1 MTQKELSMIL
11 GVTPQ
16 FLSKWKLGKSGL
28 KVSTAIR
35 WSVLLNTDFKI
46 LMTAAADPK
55 IRSKMLGLKNR

>member
-28 KVSTAIR
+28 KVSTAVR
-35 WSVLLNTDFKI
+35 WSVLLNIDFKI
-46 LMTAAADPK
+46 LMTASADP
-55 IRSKMLGLKNR
+55 IVRSKMLGLKP